1 MNKFRSLENKIRDVF
16 AGKGEASTYYSF
28 RTAIKMVAEKV
39 KHRIEQHATDQIVAG
54 TYHTKHFEMCPSAQK
69 LYVNMPKHVDPGD
82 AEQGA
87 ILQDKLFALEKAVV
101 AKNRAT
107 QADVDQANEL
117 YNKIM
122 HFAKKMK
129 LEAQHDKYL
138 KMHVGT
144 IEGHLKPDTPE
155 VGADDTG
162 KSRFKHRPYEET
174 MEVPDQDID
183 NTKFKISR
191 FIKAQ
196 RKLKIIDND

>member
-1 MNKFRSLENKIRDVF
+1 MNKFKSLENKIRDIF
-16 AGKGEASTYYSF
+16 GGKREESTYYGF
-28 RTAIKMVAEKV
+28 RTAVKMVAERA
-39 KHRIEQHATDQIVAG
+39 KHRIEQHVADQIVAG

-87 ILQDKLFALEKAVV
+87 ILQDQLFALEKGVV

-107 QADVDQANEL
+107 PADVEQAKSL
-117 YNKIM
+117 VDKIL
-122 HFAKKMK
+122 HFADKMK
-129 LEAQHDKYL
+129 LRAQHERYL
-138 KMHVGT
+138 KMHLGT
-144 IEGHLKPDTPE
+144 IESHLKPDTQE
-155 VGADDTG
+155 VSGDDTS